1 MPGGDLLLLH
11 PPVLYEDKP
20 FNVLQ
25 QAVKCCVCSDDEGGL
40 GGGALHPPDPAQD
53 RAALQAGGEG
63 GSECL
68 SVPKEILPSRARV
81 RMLFPAR

>member
-1 MPGGDLLLLH
+1 M
-11 PPVLYEDKP
+11 
-20 FNVLQ
+20 
-25 QAVKCCVCSDDEGGL
+25 CSDDEGGL

-53 RAALQAGGEG
+53 QAALQAGGEG

-81 RMLFPAR
+81 RMLFPAW

>member
-1 MPGGDLLLLH
+1 MHLTCLEEIH
-11 PPVLYEDKP
+11 PPALYEDKL
-20 FNVLQ
+20 FNILH
-25 QAVKCCVCSDDEGGL
+25 QAVKCCVFSGNEGGL
-40 GGGALHPPDPAQD
+40 GRGALHPTAPAQD

-81 RMLFPAR
+81 RMFFPAR

>member
-1 MPGGDLLLLH
+1 MPGGD
-11 PPVLYEDKP
+11 PYPSSYAAQDKP
-20 FNVLQ
+20 FQVPQ
-25 QAVKCCVCSDDEGGL
+25 QAVKRCVFSDNEGGL

-81 RMLFPAR
+81 RMFLTTW